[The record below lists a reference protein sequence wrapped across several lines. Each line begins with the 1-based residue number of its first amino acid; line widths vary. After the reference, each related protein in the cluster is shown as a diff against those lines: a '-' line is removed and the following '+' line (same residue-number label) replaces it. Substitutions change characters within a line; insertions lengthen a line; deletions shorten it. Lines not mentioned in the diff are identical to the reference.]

1 MKGIDLQKLVD
12 STNYVISA
20 HIEEET
26 DEGIE
31 IGKEKVII
39 AVVMITAGNV
49 TLLYRLIES
58 RFEDRITIKLLSSS
72 PLLSKLVGYKHRE
85 ERMINETT
93 AFLVNSLKKQYKKV
107 EVIK

>member
-58 RFEDRITIKLLSSS
+58 RFEDKITITLLSSS
-72 PLLSKLVGYKHRE
+72 PLVAKLIGYKHRE
-85 ERMINETT
+85 EIMINETT

>member
-1 MKGIDLQKLVD
+1 VKGIDLQKLVD

-26 DEGIE
+26 DEGVE
-31 IGKEKVII
+31 IGKEKVIV

-58 RFEDRITIKLLSSS
+58 RFEDKITITLLSSS
-72 PLLSKLVGYKHRE
+72 PLIAKLIGYKHRE
-85 ERMINETT
+85 EIMINETT

>member
-20 HIEEET
+20 HIEDT
-26 DEGIE
+26 DEEIE
-31 IGKEKVII
+31 IGEEKVIV

-58 RFEDRITIKLLSSS
+58 RFEDKITITLLSSS
-72 PLLSKLVGYKHRE
+72 PLVAKLIGYKHRE
-85 ERMINETT
+85 EIMINETT
-93 AFLVNSLKKQYKKV
+93 VFLANSLKKQYKKV

>member
-12 STNYVISA
+12 STDYVISA
-20 HIEEET
+20 HIEET

-58 RFEDRITIKLLSSS
+58 RFEDKITIILLSSS
-72 PLLSKLVGYKHRE
+72 PLLSKLIGYKHRE
-85 ERMINETT
+85 DIMINETT

-107 EVIK
+107 EVVK

>member
-58 RFEDRITIKLLSSS
+58 RFEDKITITLLSSS
-72 PLLSKLVGYKHRE
+72 PLIAKLIGYKHRE
-85 ERMINETT
+85 EIMINETT

>member
-20 HIEEET
+20 HIEET
-26 DEGIE
+26 DEVIE
-31 IGKEKVII
+31 LDKEKVII

-58 RFEDRITIKLLSSS
+58 RFEDKITISLLSSS
-72 PLLSKLVGYKHRE
+72 PLVAKLIGYKHRE
-85 ERMINETT
+85 KIMINETT

-107 EVIK
+107 EVIN

>member
-20 HIEEET
+20 HIEET

-31 IGKEKVII
+31 IGKEKVIS

-49 TLLYRLIES
+49 TLLYKLIED
-58 RFEDRITIKLLSSS
+58 RFENKITITLLSSA
-72 PLLSKLVGYKHRE
+72 PLIAKLVGYKHRE
-85 ERMINETT
+85 EIMINEST

>member
-26 DEGIE
+26 NEGIE

-58 RFEDRITIKLLSSS
+58 RFEDKITITLLSSV

-93 AFLVNSLKKQYKKV
+93 AFLVNSLKKQYRKV

>member
-1 MKGIDLQKLVD
+1 MKGIALQKLVD
-12 STNYVISA
+12 SANYVIST
-20 HIEEET
+20 HIEET
-26 DEGIE
+26 DEGVE
-31 IGKEKVII
+31 IGKEKVIV

-58 RFEDRITIKLLSSS
+58 RFEDKITITLLSSS
-72 PLLSKLVGYKHRE
+72 PLIAKLIGYKHRE
-85 ERMINETT
+85 EIMINETT

>member
-20 HIEEET
+20 HIEDT
-26 DEGIE
+26 DEE
-31 IGKEKVII
+31 IGEEKVIV

-58 RFEDRITIKLLSSS
+58 RFENRITIKLLSSS

-93 AFLVNSLKKQYKKV
+93 AFLVNSLKKQYRKV

>member
-12 STNYVISA
+12 STNYVMSA
-20 HIEEET
+20 HTEDT
-26 DEGIE
+26 DEEIE
-31 IGKEKVII
+31 IGEEKVIV

-49 TLLYRLIES
+49 TLLYRLVED
-58 RFEDRITIKLLSSS
+58 RFEDKITITLLSSA
-72 PLLSKLVGYKHRE
+72 PLIAKLIGYKHRE
-85 ERMINETT
+85 KIMINETT